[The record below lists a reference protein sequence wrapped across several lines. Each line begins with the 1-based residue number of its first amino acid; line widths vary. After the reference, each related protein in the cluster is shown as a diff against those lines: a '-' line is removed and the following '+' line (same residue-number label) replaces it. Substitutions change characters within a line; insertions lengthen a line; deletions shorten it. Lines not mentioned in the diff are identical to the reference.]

1 MGRLNTFITN
11 NTTNDFEKLYEEMS
25 FDQYLD
31 KCYEN
36 PKLVRNSFQRIYDM
50 IVSQG
55 SYEIDRY
62 RKKVV
67 VYKFFESNPQIKI
80 FGIEEQL
87 EQLVSHFKGAAG
99 GFGPEKR
106 ILLLCGPVGSSKS
119 TILRLLKRGLENY
132 SKTEEGALYTFS
144 WVNLPTGSTG
154 LYTTDVC
161 ECPMNEEPLKLIPL
175 EIRNKILGDLNK
187 VLRDSYTSQGQN
199 APYTLS
205 CVGDLDPKCKFFFDK
220 LLKKYNGNWSEVIKN
235 HIVVKRIQYSEANRV
250 GIASFQPKDEKN
262 QDSTEL
268 TGDINFALLPTFGS
282 DSDSRV
288 FSFDGEFEVAN
299 RGIIEF
305 IEMLKLEVAFL
316 YDLLG
321 ASQEQ
326 SIKPKKFPQIAID
339 EAIVGHTNIPEYEKL
354 KGNQY
359 MEALK
364 DRTVKIEIPYLLEW
378 SKELKV
384 LEQDYNSERIPQHIA
399 PHTLEIAAL
408 FAVLTRLE
416 EDRDSKINLVEK
428 AELYDGKML
437 PGWTVD
443 RVKELREKNPL
454 EGMNGLSARYIQD
467 KISTTLSGRHD
478 YINPFMVLNAL
489 KSGLDSHSLINNKD
503 LIRKYQN
510 CITLTTKKLDDIL
523 KREVQKALVGDE
535 EAIVRLCTN
544 YIDNLMAYISKT
556 KITNKITG
564 REESPDEKL
573 MRSIESKIDVPESTC
588 DDFRRMIAAFIG
600 DLAVKNKQFKWDSN
614 ALLKRALEAKLFED
628 TKDHIKLSA
637 FSSGATTV
645 DADVQKKIDAV
656 KARLVDKHGY
666 NTQSATDVLDYVSS
680 IFARGDLAD
689 DE

>member
-1 MGRLNTFITN
+1 MGRLSALVE
-11 NTTNDFEKLYEEMS
+11 NTTTQDFEKLHEEIS
-25 FDQYLD
+25 FDEYLD
-31 KCYEN
+31 KCYAN

-50 IVSQG
+50 IVSEG
-55 SYEIDRY
+55 TNELERY

-67 VYKFFESNPQIKI
+67 TYKFFENHPQIKI

-87 EQLVSHFKGAAG
+87 EALVSHFKGAAG

-119 TILRLLKRGLENY
+119 TILRLIKRGLEAY
-132 SKTEEGALYTFS
+132 SRIDDGALYTFK
-144 WVNLPTGSTG
+144 WVNLPAGAEG
-154 LYTTDVC
+154 IYTSDNC
-161 ECPMNEEPLKLIPL
+161 CCPMNEEPLKLIPI
-175 EIRNKILGDLNK
+175 EIRKKILTDLNKIL
-187 VLRDSYTSQGQN
+187 RDKASDKEKSTVYNLHVDGE
-199 APYTLS
+199 
-205 CVGDLDPKCKFFFDK
+205 LDPKCKFFYEK
-220 LLKKYNGNWSEVIKN
+220 LLEQYKGDWSKVIAN
-235 HIVVKRIQYSEANRV
+235 HIVVKRMHYSETNRV

-282 DSDSRV
+282 DSDPRT
-288 FSFDGEFEVAN
+288 FSFDGEFQVAN

-326 SIKPKKFPQIAID
+326 SVKPKKFAQISID

-354 KGNQY
+354 KNNQY

-378 SKELKV
+378 QNELKV
-384 LEQDYNSERIPQHIA
+384 LEQDYNSEKIAQHIA

-408 FAVLTRLE
+408 FAVLTRLD
-416 EDRDSKINLVEK
+416 EDKDSKISLVEK

-437 PGWTVD
+437 PGWTID
-443 RVKELREKNPL
+443 RVKELKEKNPQ
-454 EGMNGLSARYIQD
+454 EGISGLSARYIQD
-467 KISTTLSGRHD
+467 KISSTLSSRHD

-489 KSGLDSHSLINNKD
+489 KSGLESHSLITNKD
-503 LIRKYQN
+503 IVRKYQN

-523 KREVQKALVGDE
+523 KHEVQKALVGDE
-535 EAIVRLCTN
+535 EAIVRLCSN
-544 YIDNLMAYISKT
+544 YIDNLMAYINKS

-573 MRSIESKIDVPESTC
+573 MRSIESKIDVPEATC

-600 DLAVKNKQFKWDSN
+600 DLAIKQKIFRWDSN
-614 ALLKRALEAKLFED
+614 ALLKKALEAKLFED
-628 TKDHIKLSA
+628 TKDHIKISA
-637 FSSGATTV
+637 FSSGASTV

-656 KARLVDKHGY
+656 KQRLVEKYGY
-666 NTQSATDVLDYVSS
+666 NEQSATDVLEYVSS

-689 DE
+689 EE

>member
-1 MGRLNTFITN
+1 MGRLSDLVSND
-11 NTTNDFEKLYEEMS
+11 TTQNFEKLYEQLT
-25 FDQYLD
+25 FDEYLD
-31 KCYEN
+31 KCYQN
-36 PKLVRNSFQRIYDM
+36 PKIVRNSFQRIYDM

-55 SYEIDRY
+55 TYEIDRY
-62 RKKVV
+62 RKKIT
-67 VYKFFESNPQIKI
+67 VYKFFENNSQIKI
-80 FGIEEQL
+80 FGIEDQL
-87 EQLVSHFKGAAG
+87 EQLVAHFKGASG

-119 TILRLLKRGLENY
+119 TILRLLKRGLESY
-132 SKTEEGALYTFS
+132 SKTDDGAMYTFS
-144 WVNLPTGSTG
+144 WINLPTGSNG
-154 LYTTDVC
+154 IYTNSVC
-161 ECPMNEEPLKLIPL
+161 DCPMNEEPLKLIPA
-175 EIRNKILGDLNK
+175 EIRTKILNDLNLI
-187 VLRDSYTSQGQN
+187 LRDKASASEKNTC
-199 APYTLS
+199 YTLN
-205 CVGDLDPKCKFFFDK
+205 CVGELDPKCKLFFDM

-235 HIVVKRIQYSEANRV
+235 HIVVKRMHYSEANRV

-282 DSDSRV
+282 DSDSRC
-288 FSFDGEFEVAN
+288 FNFDGEFEVAN

-326 SIKPKKFPQIAID
+326 SVKPKKFPQISID

-354 KGNQY
+354 KNNQY

-378 SKELKV
+378 KNELKV
-384 LEQDYNSERIPQHIA
+384 LEQDYNSTKIAQHIA

-408 FAVLTRLE
+408 FAVLSRLE
-416 EDRDSKINLVEK
+416 EDKDSKINLVEK

-437 PGWTVD
+437 PGWTID
-443 RVKELREKNPL
+443 RVRELKEKNPY
-454 EGMNGLSARYIQD
+454 EGLSGLSARYVQD
-467 KISTTLSGRHD
+467 KISNTLSSRHD

-489 KSGLDSHSLINNKD
+489 KSGLESHSLITNKD
-503 LIRKYQN
+503 IVRKYQN
-510 CITLTTKKLDDIL
+510 CITLATKKLDDIL
-523 KREVQKALVGDE
+523 KNEVQKALVGDE
-535 EAIVRLCTN
+535 DAVVKLCAN
-544 YIDNLMAYISKT
+544 YIDNLMAYINKT

-564 REESPDEKL
+564 REEGPDEKL

-600 DLAVKNKQFKWDSN
+600 DLAIKKKEFRWDSN
-614 ALLKRALEAKLFED
+614 ELLKRAFEAKLFED
-628 TKDHIKLSA
+628 TKDHIKISA
-637 FSSGATTV
+637 FSSGASTV

-656 KARLVDKHGY
+656 KQRLVEKYGY
-666 NTQSATDVLDYVSS
+666 NQQSATDVLEYVSS
-680 IFARGDLAD
+680 IFARGDLAED
-689 DE
+689 D

>member
-1 MGRLNTFITN
+1 MGRLSDLVSNE
-11 NTTNDFEKLYEEMS
+11 TTQNFQKLHEELT

-36 PKLVRNSFQRIYDM
+36 PKIVRNAFQRIYDM

-62 RKKVV
+62 RKKVT
-67 VYKFFESNPQIKI
+67 VYKFFENNPQIKI
-80 FGIEEQL
+80 FGIEDQL
-87 EQLVSHFKGAAG
+87 ETLVAHFKGASG

-119 TILRLLKRGLENY
+119 TILRLLKRGLESY
-132 SKTEEGALYTFS
+132 SKTEEGAMYTFS
-144 WVNLPTGSTG
+144 WVNLPTGSNG
-154 LYTTDVC
+154 IYTSDVC
-161 ECPMNEEPLKLIPL
+161 DCPMNEEPLKLIPS
-175 EIRNKILGDLNK
+175 EIRSKIIGDLNK
-187 VLRDSYTSQGQN
+187 VLRQQAQESEKSTM
-199 APYTLS
+199 YTLS
-205 CVGDLDPKCKFFFDK
+205 CVGELDPKCKFFFDK
-220 LLKKYNGNWSEVIKN
+220 LLKQYNGNWSEVIKN
-235 HIVVKRIQYSEANRV
+235 HIVVKRMHYSEANRV

-282 DSDSRV
+282 DSDART
-288 FSFDGEFEVAN
+288 FNFDGEFEVAN

-326 SIKPKKFPQIAID
+326 SVKPKKFPQIAID

-354 KGNQY
+354 KNNQY

-378 SKELKV
+378 HNELKV
-384 LEQDYNSERIPQHIA
+384 LEQDYNSNRIAQHIA

-408 FAVLTRLE
+408 FAVLTRLD
-416 EDRDSKINLVEK
+416 EDKDSKINLVEK

-437 PGWTVD
+437 PGWTID
-443 RVKELREKNPL
+443 RVKELKEKNPT
-454 EGMNGLSARYIQD
+454 EGLSGLSARYVQD
-467 KISTTLSGRHD
+467 KISNTLSSRHD

-489 KSGLDSHSLINNKD
+489 KSGLDSHSLITNKD
-503 LIRKYQN
+503 VVRKYQN
-510 CITLTTKKLDDIL
+510 CITLATKKLDDIL
-523 KREVQKALVGDE
+523 KNEVQKALVGDE
-535 EAIVRLCTN
+535 EAVVKLCAN
-544 YIDNLMAYISKT
+544 YIDNLMAYINRT

-564 REESPDEKL
+564 REEGPDEKL

-588 DDFRRMIAAFIG
+588 EDFRRMIAAFIG
-600 DLAVKNKQFKWDSN
+600 DLAIKKKDFRWDSN

-628 TKDHIKLSA
+628 TKDHIKISA
-637 FSSGATTV
+637 FSSGASTV

-656 KARLVDKHGY
+656 KQRLVEKYGY
-666 NTQSATDVLDYVSS
+666 NEQSATDVLEYVSS
-680 IFARGDLAD
+680 IFARGDLAED
-689 DE
+689 D